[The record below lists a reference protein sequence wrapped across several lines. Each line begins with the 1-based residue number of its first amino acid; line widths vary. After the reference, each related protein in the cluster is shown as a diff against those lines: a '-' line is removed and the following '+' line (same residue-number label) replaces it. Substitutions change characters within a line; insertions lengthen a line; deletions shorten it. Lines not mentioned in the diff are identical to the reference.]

1 MTAPVPLGL
10 SERAFLG
17 RQLVTEIERTQTH
30 TNTAA
35 AIIDIGARLACTG
48 ATALRSA

>member
-35 AIIDIGARLACTG
+35 AIDIGARLACTG